1 MPSIVS
7 SGIVSLGICAN
18 AASVPVVLF
27 ANMQQEDPAT
37 PRSFVISKPAI
48 SKPAIS
54 NPPVFKTDC
63 ALDRCGKVL
72 DPSRGT
78 ELPVAFIRI
87 IDESAFFKRTALS
100 VGWAED
106 VEPCHFESCHFVSCR
121 NEMRFK
127 RNGLSCYSGF
137 TGISAEA
144 FETDDLIEPTLPR
157 KLGYGRNTGG

>member
-18 AASVPVVLF
+18 AASLPVVLF
-27 ANMQQEDPAT
+27 ANTQQEDPAT
-37 PRSFVISKPAI
+37 PRSFAI

-106 VEPCHFESCHFVSCR
+106 VEPCHFEPCHFESCR
-121 NEMRFK
+121 DEMRFK
-127 RNGLSCYSGF
+127 RNSLSCYSGF
-137 TGISAEA
+137 TGISPEA
-144 FETDDLIEPTLPR
+144 FETDDLIEPTFPR

>member
-1 MPSIVS
+1 
-7 SGIVSLGICAN
+7 LGICAN

-27 ANMQQEDPAT
+27 ANVQQEDPAT
-37 PRSFVISKPAI
+37 PRWFAI
-48 SKPAIS
+48 SKRAIS
-54 NPPVFKTDC
+54 NPPVFKTDG

-87 IDESAFFKRTALS
+87 IDESAFSKRTALS

-106 VEPCHFESCHFVSCR
+106 VEPCHFEPCHFESCHFESCR

-127 RNGLSCYSGF
+127 RNSLSCYSGF
-137 TGISAEA
+137 TGVSAEA